1 MYYPC
6 YQPKQRWQSSH
17 IYVKELLKLYRLLN
31 ESNLSV
37 ENLYDAFSVG
47 QIHAIRALRTV
58 YGFPPVSQNGDYD
71 IDILEPCMDFHLY
84 QALLTIVSY
93 ESKYQYSSVYGS
105 YVDFDGQR
113 ANTSDIKDSSN
124 LYFKIKSERLKLLS
138 SYINLLEE
146 VFFQLYLEESY
157 DELSYYSPFEELVD
171 DSDIVDCVIQ
181 AGVCKSKDEVLST
194 FGKIR
199 DDGTIE
205 LVVNFFDKKY
215 PQFDDYAEKLIKK
228 YAKGDHVQYFYS
240 ETSEVDQHIR

>member
-47 QIHAIRALRTV
+47 QVHAIRALRTV

-71 IDILEPCMDFHLY
+71 IDILEPCMDFRLFEIL
-84 QALLTIVSY
+84 QAILNY
-93 ESKYQYSSVYGS
+93 EYKHQYYSGYASCVILNGTKTNASEIEVNSSFYFG
-105 YVDFDGQR
+105 
-113 ANTSDIKDSSN
+113 IKD
-124 LYFKIKSERLKLLS
+124 ECLKVLS